1 VAKTQVDTRRD
12 ALERIAAALRTRRDE
27 IVDRGVEQIW
37 SEIPAYGKVRDR
49 RLRDDVRRHVD
60 AHHDLII
67 RSIAEGRPPDRD
79 DLGFMRAIAARRV
92 GRVPLGD
99 FMHAFR
105 IYHEVVWGALLDG
118 ASDEELRAAL
128 LESAGTLMRYINV
141 AASEAGQAY
150 VEAEQLAVAHGD
162 RVRRDLLDDL
172 LAGKPPAPGPKL
184 LAAHEA
190 GLHLPVPSVVIV
202 AAPLVP
208 PEDEHTLRA
217 VELAL
222 ARAVGSALRPL
233 TVTRQDELVLI
244 ARVEREISDLVEDL
258 RAVQMRLA
266 GEGTTLA
273 IGVSA
278 VQTGLE
284 RTAHAYAEAH
294 AALERARSGGGVVA
308 LPVLSAFDC
317 LTLFGRETA
326 RGRIPESVRQFVAE
340 DIGEG
345 RILTSTLLEYVA
357 SDFNA
362 KLTAERLFV
371 HPNTA
376 RYRLGKIEERTGCNL
391 RSVSDV
397 LDLLI
402 AVRVAEA
409 ELVDE

>member
-1 VAKTQVDTRRD
+1 MARTQVDTRRESV
-12 ALERIAAALRTRRDE
+12 APLVEMLRARQVE
-27 IVDRGVEQIW
+27 IVDLGVEKIW
-37 SEIPAYGKVRDR
+37 AEIPAYRKVRDPR
-49 RLRDDVRRHVD
+49 FRADVRKHVD
-60 AHHDLII
+60 IHHDLII
-67 RSIAEGRPPDRD
+67 RSLAEGRPPDRE
-79 DLGFMRAIAARRV
+79 DLGFMRPVATRRV

-105 IYHEVVWGALLDG
+105 MYHEVVWN
-118 ASDEELRAAL
+118 AL
-128 LESAGTLMRYINV
+128 LESAGDEDTRAAALDSAGLLMRYINT
-141 AASEAGQAY
+141 AASEAGEAY
-150 VEAEQLAVAHGD
+150 VEAERLALAHGD

-172 LAGKPPAPGPKL
+172 LAGLPPAPGPKL
-184 LAAHEA
+184 MAAHDA
-190 GLHLPVPSVVIV
+190 GLHLPVPSVVVV
-202 AAPLVP
+202 AVPLAP

-217 VELAL
+217 VAL
-222 ARAVGSALRPL
+222 SVCRAIGSALRPL

-244 ARVEREISDLVEDL
+244 ARVERDIKDLVDDL
-258 RAVQMRLA
+258 CTVQARLA
-266 GEGTTLA
+266 GDGTTLA

-278 VQTGLE
+278 VQTGLD

-294 AALERARSGGGVVA
+294 AALDRVRAAGGVVA

-326 RGRIPESVRQFVAE
+326 RGRLPASIRQFVAE
-340 DIGEG
+340 DMADG
-345 RILTSTLLEYVA
+345 RVLTATLLEYVA

-402 AVRVAEA
+402 AIRVAEA
-409 ELVDE
+409 ELVDG